1 MHTSTGRRAAAALT
15 TGIALTA
22 ALVAP
27 LSAQAVVGGTE
38 STRAYSFM
46 GSFQLSYPSPP
57 RPDRHGCGVE
67 VLAPRWVLT
76 ASHCAGRNPTNAKAG
91 VPRGWKVRVG
101 SLDTTSGGEVAEV
114 DHYYRLATSGDEG
127 GFWGRDLALMHLRTP
142 VRAKPVRIAS
152 TTPPDNTPVRI
163 MGWGMTCDDSTNPA
177 CFPTR
182 LREADTVV
190 QPVSTCPSAEP
201 SGELCVGSA
210 NGSVA
215 ASNMDSGGPA
225 LVREG
230 GQWAVAGVVSG
241 PDESGKTLYS
251 DVTRHADWINGIIT
265 GTDVPPDDLIPDMEG
280 SVDLSG
286 CAGSVVRTPAS
297 RPQDPA
303 LLLTNGHCVQG
314 QWPAPGTATVDQPA
328 DREVPI
334 ADRQG
339 YPQTTARA
347 KRLVYATMTGTDI
360 ALYRLDKTYA
370 RLKAE
375 GAKVFQ
381 LASAP
386 VRAGD
391 PLTVASVGARYHCTA
406 EAVVPHL
413 REGGYQ
419 LNNSIRYTT
428 SDDCAP
434 WHGDSGSALLAP
446 DGTTVVGIHNTHNDD
461 GEQCTANNP
470 CEVDPNG
477 EVTSTKG
484 RSYGQQVYMITDCL
498 AKGSTL
504 DLSRQGCTLT
514 GAPPRR
520 DHRDS
525 RLGDQDPN
533 HSPQTREP

>member
-15 TGIALTA
+15 AGIALTA

-27 LSAQAVVGGTE
+27 LSAQAIVGGTE

-46 GSFQLSYPSPP
+46 GSFQLSYPAPP
-57 RPDRHGCGVE
+57 RPDKHGCGVE
-67 VLAPRWVLT
+67 VLAPQWVLT
-76 ASHCAGRNPTNAKAG
+76 ASHGASRNPTNAKAG

-114 DHYYRLATSGDEG
+114 DHYYRLATSRDEA
-127 GFWGRDLALMHLRTP
+127 GFWGRDLALVHLRTP

-152 TTPPDNTPVRI
+152 TTPPDTTPVRI

-190 QPVSTCPSAEP
+190 QPASACPSHAA

-210 NGSVA
+210 DGSVA

-286 CAGSVVRTPAS
+286 CAGSVIRTPAS

-314 QWPAPGTATVDQPA
+314 Q
-328 DREVPI
+328 
-334 ADRQG
+334 
-339 YPQTTARA
+339 
-347 KRLVYATMTGTDI
+347 
-360 ALYRLDKTYA
+360 
-370 RLKAE
+370 
-375 GAKVFQ
+375 
-381 LASAP
+381 
-386 VRAGD
+386 
-391 PLTVASVGARYHCTA
+391 
-406 EAVVPHL
+406 
-413 REGGYQ
+413 
-419 LNNSIRYTT
+419 
-428 SDDCAP
+428 
-434 WHGDSGSALLAP
+434 
-446 DGTTVVGIHNTHNDD
+446 
-461 GEQCTANNP
+461 
-470 CEVDPNG
+470 
-477 EVTSTKG
+477 
-484 RSYGQQVYMITDCL
+484 
-498 AKGSTL
+498 
-504 DLSRQGCTLT
+504 
-514 GAPPRR
+514 
-520 DHRDS
+520 
-525 RLGDQDPN
+525 
-533 HSPQTREP
+533 